1 MFIARGIRI
10 GLGLLLAVAVGR
22 GAVQAQEGPAPAER
36 APFRE
41 ARAMAVDPTGQLY
54 VADAGR
60 DLVRI
65 FDASGA
71 EVAALG
77 SSGIRAGEFDGPSD
91 LDPTNG
97 QTLLVADAGNGR
109 VQRFSAER
117 QYLEAVPVGASFGTP
132 EQRVFDDGRD
142 GGDVQGDG
150 RPIAVVS
157 TDGDETYVIDAR
169 DASVLTFDAQRR
181 PERVIAPPSRLRRPV
196 ALALGDN
203 RRLYVADAEQR
214 AVYAYDRF
222 GSFLRTLPL
231 PDLPPPRA
239 LTVVQG
245 RLWVVCADRIV
256 VWDPQAS
263 DVQVRPVALDAD
275 LVDAAR
281 WTDALYLLTERRL
294 VRRPGWW

>member
-1 MFIARGIRI
+1 MGLVQHIRVVLW
-10 GLGLLLAVAVGR
+10 GVLLLGAAPEAAGGQVASVSTEVAR
-22 GAVQAQEGPAPAER
+22 FQ
-36 APFRE
+36 E
-41 ARAMAVDPTGQLY
+41 ARAMAVDPTGRLY

-60 DLVRI
+60 DVVRL
-65 FDASGA
+65 FDSSGA
-71 EVAALG
+71 EVAVLG
-77 SSGIRAGEFDGPSD
+77 GSGIRAGEFDGPSG

-109 VQRFSAER
+109 VQRFSAEL

-169 DASVLTFDAQRR
+169 AASVLTFDAQRR
-181 PERVIAPPSRLRRPV
+181 PERVIAPSSRLRRPV
-196 ALALGDN
+196 ALALGTD
-203 RRLYVADAEQR
+203 RRLYVADADR
-214 AVYAYDRF
+214 AAVYAYDRF
-222 GSFLRTLPL
+222 GSYLRTLPL
-231 PDLPPPRA
+231 PELSAPRA
-239 LTVVQG
+239 LTVVEG

-256 VWDPQAS
+256 VWAPEAET
-263 DVQVRPVALDAD
+263 VRARPVALDAP

-281 WTDALYLLTERRL
+281 WEGTLYLLTERRL